1 MLTYYRMVDVAGRKG
16 STHGHISVEGEI
28 NWFWKEV
35 SQFIPETL
43 VTPPNDRTPFNQVLQ
58 VRIGIELLLT
68 DVFKLDKDHLG
79 VVVFYAVDDW
89 DPDLRPLGDN
99 VRSRE
104 DNEDSST

>member
-1 MLTYYRMVDVAGRKG
+1 MVNVAGRKG

-43 VTPPNDRTPFNQVLQ
+43 VTPPNDRTPFNQMLQ
-58 VRIGIELLLT
+58 IRICIKLLLT
-68 DVFKLDKDHLG
+68 DVFKLDKDYFC
-79 VVVFYAVDDW
+79 VVVLDAVDDW
-89 DPDLRPLGDN
+89 YPDLGPLRDN
-99 VRSRE
+99 IRSGK